1 VTARVSSFT
10 ACAGVL
16 QRDAW
21 RTGRRPPAAGGL
33 GGEEVVDPPRRA
45 HRNGLIGDPFHTS
58 DGVEQDR
65 DVDARGI
72 HLLDPPVVQIVQPR
86 GAYPGEFG
94 GLKPAYLDPFWS
106 SSPEKESP

>member
-1 VTARVSSFT
+1 M
-10 ACAGVL
+10 
-16 QRDAW
+16 
-21 RTGRRPPAAGGL
+21 
-33 GGEEVVDPPRRA
+33 
-45 HRNGLIGDPFHTS
+45 
-58 DGVEQDR
+58 EQDR